1 MKSKNAGVLVFIAGA
16 YYFISSLIKYLE
28 VTDSDRTRN
37 SVIIMICVIVLMI
50 IGTIA
55 YRKAL
60 KKAQKS

>member
-1 MKSKNAGVLVFIAGA
+1 MNSRNAGVLVFIAGA

-37 SVIIMICVIVLMI
+37 SVIIMICGIVLMI